1 MQLTNYI
8 PYGATPST
16 PADRVMRMHREFPSA
31 IFFIINRLQQFELI
45 PVIAKISFPQ
55 KGNFFIFNTNKMV
68 SSPAAVSTTASS
80 GLGWQFIKQYS
91 AKRGHISLSCKGQTS
106 FSCRKLSQKM

>member
-8 PYGATPST
+8 PYGAAPAT
-16 PADRVMRMHREFPSA
+16 PADRVMRMHREFLSA

-80 GLGWQFIKQYS
+80 GLTITLLNFSDYIIQNSYF
-91 AKRGHISLSCKGQTS
+91 SLMIDY
-106 FSCRKLSQKM
+106 FYRKY